1 MYKAF
6 IFFVLITLS
15 LHSLAQERNYS
26 VNQFNTRQYSLGE
39 GTTYSIVQDKRG
51 LIYAGTANGILEFDG
66 YSWRFIKVKFGAWV
80 FSLACDSSGKILIGS
95 QNEFGFL
102 EPDLTGTYTYH
113 SLSDSLKEEERNFGS
128 IWKIHVTN
136 FGEVYQSENRI
147 FIFRN
152 GSLKVIQPETSFHLS
167 FYLNDTLFVRERK
180 VGLMK
185 FKDGKLIPVK
195 NGAVFS
201 NIGIFS
207 MLSINNTA
215 FIASQQD
222 GIFRYNYKQGA
233 TSLYPEPGLVYKN
246 LIIHGGIVLCNHD
259 IAYNTLN
266 NGIVILDPESK
277 KLTSIKKEDGIVS
290 NRVNDLLQDNQN
302 NLWLAT
308 NKGVDRIDY
317 TSPFSYFKDESGL
330 EGNVFSIVRFNGLLY
345 VGTSEG
351 LFIQNSNY
359 QANNKKRFYPV
370 TSFETEVRNIIVADG
385 SLLVSTKNELFS
397 FSNNS
402 PVKISNIPVN
412 CLYYSEKNNILI
424 TATKSDIF
432 IYKNIHTWKQV
443 AWIPEIKVEINSINE
458 NRSFKEGSEFWM
470 GTSYQGVVRLRI
482 LKPYQKFNYTLDYF
496 AENEGLPND
505 WVFPFEYNDRIV
517 FGNQKGLMVI
527 KEEKVEVTPD
537 SVNKDSILNIR
548 YAEPW
553 QLPNFSTKLPVNILQ
568 DSRSKIWLS
577 VDNELKYL
585 EKNDSNRLVSQPFF
599 EVDMGK
605 INIIYPE
612 EGTGITWIG
621 ADDGLVRFDEM
632 CKKNFQLLYRCLI
645 RKVQSGNDSV
655 LFGGSYFIYSPHTKE
670 RIISDYQDKNSTP
683 SIAYTFNT
691 LTFEFSAPYFSSE
704 NKILYSY
711 KLDGMKM
718 NENWSEWSGN
728 TSRNYTNIYE
738 GRYTFHVKAKNIYGV
753 ESSEATYSF
762 VILAPWYRT
771 IWAYLLYAIILVFI
785 IYIAVIL
792 GRLRLKAK
800 NIILEAKVKERTM
813 QIMIQKEQIEKQN
826 NLIKQSI
833 KYAQH
838 IQKAVQPLQ
847 MFVDEIV
854 PEHFVLL
861 RPCEIVSGDFFW
873 MGRKHNL
880 TFVAAV
886 DGTGHGVPGAFI
898 TMLGSALLNEIL
910 ANLKYEEISADYILN
925 TLRNKVIKTLHQR
938 GKEGE
943 IQDGMDLALC
953 IIDFDNMQLQ
963 YAGAYNPLYLFRNN
977 TLNEIEANSMPIGIH
992 INDCIGFTN
1001 HKIQLEKNDAL
1012 YIFSDG
1018 YVSQFGGPDG
1028 NEKFKRKR
1036 FKQLLTENCSKPM
1049 PEQRQILEARFLEWK
1064 GEQDQTDDVLVIG
1077 IRI

>member
-1 MYKAF
+1 MYKAL
-6 IFFVLITLS
+6 ISFVLISLS
-15 LHSLAQERNYS
+15 LHSFAQERNFAINLY
-26 VNQFNTRQYSLGE
+26 NTREYSFGE

-80 FSLACDSSGKILIGS
+80 FSLACDTAGKILIGS

-102 EPDLTGTYTYH
+102 EPDFSGEYKYH
-113 SLSDSLKEEERNFGS
+113 SLSDSLKEEDRNFGTV
-128 IWKIHVTN
+128 WKIHVTN
-136 FGEVYQSENRI
+136 FGDVYQSESKI
-147 FIFRN
+147 FIYKN
-152 GSLKVIQPETSFHLS
+152 YSLNEIRPETSFHLS
-167 FYLNDTLFVRERK
+167 FYLNDTLFVRERE

-207 MLSINNTA
+207 MLPINHA
-215 FIASQQD
+215 AYIASQQD
-222 GIFRYNYKQGA
+222 GIFRYSYLQGS
-233 TSLYPEPGLVYKN
+233 TSLCPDPGLAYKN
-246 LIIHGGIVLCNHD
+246 LIIHGGIVLGNHD

-266 NGIVILDPESK
+266 NGIVILDPGSK
-277 KLTSIKKEDGIVS
+277 KLTSIKKENGIVS
-290 NRVNDLLQDNQN
+290 NRVNDLFQDNQN

-308 NKGVDRIDY
+308 NKGIDRIDY
-317 TSPFSYFKDESGL
+317 TSPFSYYRDESGL
-330 EGNVFSIVRFNGLLY
+330 EGNVNTLARYNGLLY

-351 LFIQNSNY
+351 LFVQNLFH
-359 QANNKKRFYPV
+359 QLNNKKRFSSFP
-370 TSFETEVRNIIVADG
+370 SFETEIRNMLVAKG
-385 SLLVSTKNELFS
+385 TLLISTKNDLFGI
-397 FSNNS
+397 SNHI
-402 PVKISNIPVN
+402 PQKISNIPVN
-412 CLYYSEKNNILI
+412 CLYYSEKNNMLL

-432 IYKNIHTWKQV
+432 IYVNINNWKQV
-443 AWIPEIKVEINSINE
+443 VSIQGIKVEINSIKE

-482 LKPYQKFNYTLDYF
+482 LKPSQKFNYTLDYF

-505 WVFPFEYNDRIV
+505 WVIPFEYNDSIV
-517 FGNQKGLMVI
+517 FGYQKGLMVI
-527 KEEKVEVTPD
+527 KEEKVEVKPD
-537 SVNKDSILNIR
+537 SVNKDSIINIR
-548 YAEPW
+548 YVDPW
-553 QLPNFSTKLPVNILQ
+553 QLPYYSTKLPVNILQ
-568 DSRSKIWLS
+568 DSRSEIWLS

-585 EKNDSNRLVSQPFF
+585 DKNDSNKIVSQPFF

-605 INIIYPE
+605 INVIYPE

-632 CKKNFQLLYRCLI
+632 CKKNFQLSYRCLI
-645 RKVQSGNDSV
+645 RKVKCGNDSM
-655 LFGGSYFIYSPHTKE
+655 LFGGSNFTYSSQDKE
-670 RIISDYQDKNSTP
+670 RIISEQQNKKTIP

-711 KLDGMKM
+711 VLDGMDK
-718 NENWSEWSGN
+718 NWSEWSSN
-728 TSRNYTNIYE
+728 TSKGYTNIYE

-771 IWAYLLYAIILVFI
+771 SWAYLLYAIILAFV
-785 IYIAVIL
+785 IYIAVVL

-813 QIMIQKEQIEKQN
+813 QIMIQKDQIEKQN
-826 NLIKQSI
+826 ILIKESI

-854 PEHFVLL
+854 SEHFVLL

-910 ANLKYEEISADYILN
+910 ANLKYEEIAADYILN
-925 TLRNKVIKTLHQR
+925 TLRSKVIKTLHQR

-953 IIDFDNMQLQ
+953 IIDFENRQLQ

-977 TLNEIEANSMPIGIH
+977 ALIEIDADPMPIGIH
-992 INDCIGFTN
+992 INDSIGFTN
-1001 HKIQLEKNDAL
+1001 HPIQLEKDDAL

-1049 PEQRQILEARFLEWK
+1049 PEQKQIIETRFLEWK

-1077 IRI
+1077 IKI